1 MNRTRKPDAKRDT
14 LPGMRIRAAD
24 GAMIRKLAA
33 DRGQSLADLFVSLA
47 KPHALPENTPN
58 NPEACTH
65 GRTELDGRL

>member
-33 DRGQSLADLFVSLA
+33 DRGQSLADLFVALA
-47 KPHALPENTPN
+47 KPHALPENTQNQPLTQN
-58 NPEACTH
+58 NGQTAESH
-65 GRTELDGRL
+65 G